1 MDLENI
7 QDSRNLGGGGLVFK
21 DFVCISKG
29 PHSPSLTKQWRNC
42 VSNLLHLLNCLT
54 NTHKNHEIFPHFAT
68 LKIAFLVT
76 FLYIFLH
83 NHKDMVN
90 LKNIFFFKNHFSNFI
105 IEKNGNFEG
114 CLIGAVKPLKI
125 NGRLKTFM
133 FTNIQGV

>member
-1 MDLENI
+1 MQLALLPWAFE
-7 QDSRNLGGGGLVFK
+7 
-21 DFVCISKG
+21 
-29 PHSPSLTKQWRNC
+29 PHRRTLTSHRRNC
-42 VSNLLHLLNCLT
+42 VSNLLSILNCLT
-54 NTHKNHEIFPHFAT
+54 ISRKIRVKFTHFAT

-76 FLYIFLH
+76 FLYSFLH